1 VSQYHVYITEGAA
14 ALISPEEGRVL
25 AGRIAGLYEDNLP
38 SEADTFKGFMP
49 ADDLLRAERLGSLDH
64 GPTYIAEQGELV
76 PFVLPVVEG

>member
-1 VSQYHVYITEGAA
+1 V

-25 AGRIAGLYEDNLP
+25 AGRIAGQYEDNLP
-38 SEADTFKGFMP
+38 PEADTFKGFMP
-49 ADDLLRAERLGSLDH
+49 ADDLLRAERLGRLGH